1 MCGIAGIINGGS
13 QATLERMAEM
23 LPHRGPDDH
32 GVKWF
37 PERRSGLGRRRL
49 SILDLSSAGHQPM
62 PNRNGNRWITYN
74 GEIYNYLELRRELSG
89 RVHSFVSHC
98 DTEVIL
104 AAYDDCGADCVR
116 RFNGMFAF
124 GIYDSQRHE
133 LFIAR
138 DHLGIK
144 PLYYAQRQDTF
155 VFSSEAKAIFALEG
169 FDRRVDPDAVVST
182 LLRL

>member
-13 QATLERMAEM
+13 RATLERMAEM
-23 LPHRGPDDH
+23 QAHRGPDDH

-37 PERRSGLGRRRL
+37 PERGSGLAHRRL

-62 PNRNGNRWITYN
+62 PNRDGKRWITYN
-74 GEIYNYLELRRELSG
+74 GEIYNYQELRRGLSG
-89 RVHSFVSHC
+89 RGHTFASHC

-104 AAYDDCGADCVR
+104 AAYDEWGADCVR

-124 GIYDSQRHE
+124 GIYDSERHE

-144 PLYYAQRQDTF
+144 PLYYAQRHDMF
-155 VFSSEAKAIFALEG
+155 AFASEAKAIRSEEHT
-169 FDRRVDPDAVVST
+169 S
-182 LLRL
+182 